1 VHCRY
6 IQAAASP
13 KDIVILVDTSGSMKG
28 LRIEIAKAT
37 VAKIVDTL
45 SDDDFFNVVKVT
57 ARTITGTKT
66 ICVRSVSV
74 RD

>member
-1 VHCRY
+1 MEVGVDSSDVTVHVCRY

-57 ARTITGTKT
+57 P
-66 ICVRSVSV
+66 VR
-74 RD
+74 